1 MARKGGNLGQ
11 MQFCRCN
18 DDKWSCWGKYGAVI
32 SILLFSALLVFNV
45 YFQSL
50 APSEEDFGILL
61 KEIWLARFAH
71 HVWKYGG
78 AGITI
83 FVTFWGSWLLREWQ
97 LQTEALQF
105 RQEMYTKLAQPPDL
119 PHLKLW
125 LFHPNAHVRCYP
137 LPNMVTE
144 EEWLQTLSL
153 ICLEA
158 DDLLDST
165 LRDALAEAVRLARR
179 RFRSPIWEDLAR
191 LLSKGWTCRSVGE
204 WAERIAAWPFALHEN
219 ADGHIQ
225 MITPSVRGLQIW
237 ALGQL
242 IFRKDVQDLSQMP
255 ESVWFLLRDQRLLSL
270 ARELGYEVD
279 MDWLRGPSSCF
290 FARAVSTIF
299 STLEVRCLQG
309 EGAPPGTS
317 NRSPTFFLE
326 EDGRIRFPQSV
337 RFLWEPPKAWPEGD
351 FQQHWWLVSTSPW
364 DIRFV
369 TTYILETLAQP
380 ESTVFPLAWVFDDKP
395 LQQGGFRQIWLRILA
410 ENWLRHLAF
419 WPLLL
424 LEMKPHQRRGFFRLL
439 ETVYGDKAIVKS
451 RYEVFLSQVH
461 SLLQRLSSEMQSVQR
476 DFAVA
481 RALFFRYYL
490 ETWRERPDASA
501 SPSWEDFWPHLRPLG
516 FDTTLLLIWVPRGN
530 ETAFEQWLEQDALA
544 LDQWARLGVFLRVF
558 AQNEPTN
565 STSFRVIPLRWSS
578 QALRNMLEQWIHITF
593 GFRTPWEGLWKP
605 EQRAEAEAVWQKALQ
620 YADGS
625 FGRFLQSLAKALEHQ
640 GLL

>member
-1 MARKGGNLGQ
+1 MARKGGKLGQ

-18 DDKWSCWGKYGAVI
+18 DDKWSCWGKYGAII

-50 APSEEDFGILL
+50 APSEEDFEILL

-105 RQEMYTKLAQPPDL
+105 RQEMYTKLAQSPDL

-165 LRDALAEAVRLARR
+165 LHDVLAEAVRLARR

-204 WAERIAAWPFALHEN
+204 WAERIAAWPFAPHAN
-219 ADGHIQ
+219 PKDYDRADL
-225 MITPSVRGLQIW
+225 PSVRGLQIW
-237 ALGQL
+237 ALAQLLKFGQ
-242 IFRKDVQDLSQMP
+242 IADRRLSRSFK
-255 ESVWFLLRDQRLLSL
+255 EAAVLLRDHRLLDL
-270 ARELGYEVD
+270 ARQLGYEPHIA
-279 MDWLRGPSSCF
+279 WLRGDSPRF
-290 FARAVSTIF
+290 FVESATKS
-299 STLEVRCLQG
+299 L
-309 EGAPPGTS
+309 P
-317 NRSPTFFLE
+317 FLE
-326 EDGRIRFPQSV
+326 LRGEKAPYKGRSSRPSPSFFIQEDGTLRFPRPVSDI
-337 RFLWEPPKAWPEGD
+337 WEPPKAWPGD
-351 FQQHWWLVSTSPW
+351 DEVRRHWWMIGASPW
-364 DIRFV
+364 DLRLAAV
-369 TTYILETLAQP
+369 YMLETLARP
-380 ESTVFPLAWVFDDKP
+380 LSSTFPLAWEFGDAP
-395 LQQGGFRQIWLRILA
+395 SPREAGQGLLWVLA

-419 WPLLL
+419 WPTLFVELR
-424 LEMKPHQRRGFFRLL
+424 PHQRRSFFRLL
-439 ETVYGDKAIVKS
+439 ELVYGDRDIIKS
-451 RYEVFLSQVH
+451 RFEDFSTQGQSFVQNLPSRTRREFDLARTLFL
-461 SLLQRLSSEMQSVQR
+461 
-476 DFAVA
+476 
-481 RALFFRYYL
+481 RYYL
-490 ETWRERPDASA
+490 KFMQPEESGINVP
-501 SPSWEDFWPHLRPLG
+501 PSWEAFWLKLRPLG
-516 FDTTLLLIWVPRGN
+516 FEHSFFFIRVPSGSEEALL
-530 ETAFEQWLEQDALA
+530 QWLKQNALA

-565 STSFRVIPLRWSS
+565 STSFRVISLRWSP
-578 QALRNMLEQWIHITF
+578 QALRNMLEQWIHIIF
-593 GFRTPWEGLWKP
+593 GFRTPWEGLWEP
-605 EQRAEAEAVWQKALQ
+605 EQRAEAEAAWQNALQ